1 MNSQAQTLWINL
13 ILYYKVAF
21 TFYLIM
27 NFCFHQQKTL
37 KVHFWFI
44 DSNSLFMFSIVID
57 VNLFITDFRYWD
69 DASDEYKDGK
79 GSLLP
84 LWRFTY
90 SKSKRMA
97 VTAMCW

>member
-1 MNSQAQTLWINL
+1 MPKVKFANFNLHFLHIYMNELLFDT
-13 ILYYKVAF
+13 Y
-21 TFYLIM
+21 
-27 NFCFHQQKTL
+27 CF
-37 KVHFWFI
+37 I
-44 DSNSLFMFSIVID
+44 
-57 VNLFITDFRYWD
+57 DFRYWD

-97 VTAMCW
+97 VTALCW